1 MAAPGGEDDDMLSAS
16 ASDDAS
22 DDSLDDD
29 DEGGG
34 GSGDADLA
42 AVMAL
47 EQSLQTHPHDYNLHI
62 QARRL
67 RA

>member
-22 DDSLDDD
+22 DDSLDD

-62 QARRL
+62 QARQL